1 MIDYKQILEDKL
13 SSSLSDK
20 WEERYIHSLG
30 VCKVALNLNQELDLK
45 LDNNKVYLACIL
57 HDYAK
62 FIDKETCGK
71 LIDKYNLDKDL
82 INLDYKL
89 WHSVFG
95 PYLINDELDI
105 NDIEVLKAIRYHTTG
120 NSNMSLLEEV
130 VFLSDYI
137 EENRIGE
144 EFETVRDIA
153 FKEKN
158 LKKAVAMELDN
169 LVLHLKSINKA
180 INKDTLIAYDYYKKY
195 LGKKEMDSFDKLK
208 SIYEVVEKINAR
220 DICVYET
227 KTNTPFFDYVIIATV
242 ASERQLNAVASN
254 IKEDGAKHGYDIR
267 GIEGVNGGEWVLVDA
282 QDVLVNVFTKQ
293 AREHYDL
300 DRIWKNLPKVEL

>member
-1 MIDYKQILEDKL
+1 MIDYKEILENKL
-13 SSSLSDK
+13 SSSLTDN
-20 WEERYIHSLG
+20 WEERFVHSLG

-45 LDNNKVYLACIL
+45 LDNEKLYLACIL

-62 FIDKETCGK
+62 YIDKTTCKK
-71 LIDKYNLDKDL
+71 LIDKYNLDKEL

-95 PYLINDELDI
+95 PYLVNDELGID
-105 NDIEVLKAIRYHTTG
+105 DVEVLKAIRYHTTG
-120 NSNMSLLEEV
+120 INNMSLLEEV

-144 EFETVRDIA
+144 EFEKVRDIA
-153 FKEKN
+153 FKEKK
-158 LKKAVAMELDN
+158 LKKAVAMELSN
-169 LVLHLKSINKA
+169 LVLHLRSINKE

-195 LGKKEMDSFDKLK
+195 LGEKMNNLDKLK
-208 SIYEVVEKINAR
+208 SIYEVVEKVNAK

-227 KTNTPFFDYVIIATV
+227 KNNTPFFDYVIIATV
-242 ASERQLNAVASN
+242 ASDRQLNAVASN
-254 IKEDGAKHGYDIR
+254 IKEDGAKYGYDIR
-267 GIEGVNGGEWVLVDA
+267 GAEGVNGGEWVLVDA
-282 QDVLVNVFTKQ
+282 RDVLVNVFTKQ